1 MALGRGIKAIYEV
14 LVCTLHAHSRFE
26 DFIWPISLLTDPF
39 LLLIGDL
46 EVCGMESPESMGGV

>member
-1 MALGRGIKAIYEV
+1 M
-14 LVCTLHAHSRFE
+14 CTLHAHSRFE

-46 EVCGMESPESMGGV
+46 EACGMESPESMGGV